1 MVEISIKTTD
11 QQSSNKKFAK
21 IDADYDRTMD
31 LWIDETTCVGHDGAD
46 DVTRAEEGEQTDK

>member
-1 MVEISIKTTD
+1 
-11 QQSSNKKFAK
+11 
-21 IDADYDRTMD
+21 MD